1 MVDEELIQVGQA
13 PHPTDAEETWWRSGS
28 DRCNDPAEVFAREC
42 CPSSFGEAAP
52 HAGQDE
58 PWCRE
63 VVVLAQHEV
72 RSEITRR
79 PRVEQGRCV
88 GTKFIEQV
96 GEQFSLDGVEERIVG
111 HVAGV

>member
-1 MVDEELIQVGQA
+1 VLVVTDQSALRRAQEALERLNANLESRVHARTQA
-13 PHPTDAEETWWRSGS
+13 LADANRG
-28 DRCNDPAEVFAREC
+28 
-42 CPSSFGEAAP
+42 
-52 HAGQDE
+52 
-58 PWCRE
+58 
-63 VVVLAQHEV
+63 L